1 MTIQQKVRTLISD
14 SRVRA
19 GNLFRSTASTQ
30 KKRASLL
37 TRVERGQLV
46 QELLR
51 SDVWLKVL
59 QPCLAKTRHKANF
72 HLKNDHSPYGEK
84 DVQRY
89 YPRGVID
96 TVDEILGDTEVK
108 SMLEKI
114 IEQAHVA
121 RKELSLLQKEET
133 EQDDAQR

>member
-1 MTIQQKVRTLISD
+1 MTIQQKVRALISD
-14 SRVRA
+14 SRTRA

-37 TRVERGQLV
+37 TQVERGQLV

-51 SDVWLKVL
+51 SDVWVKVL
-59 QPCLAKTRHKANF
+59 QPCLDKTRRKARF
-72 HLKNDHSPYGEK
+72 DLEKDHSPYGEK

-96 TVDEILGDTEVK
+96 TVNEMLGDTQVK

-114 IEQAHVA
+114 IERAHVA

-133 EQDDAQR
+133 EQDNAR